1 MSKKDWGQWRLQ
13 IGAILTP
20 LNKYGQKAYVDIAQ
34 SLIEEVTKQLTDRL
48 EGIDVPIKVD
58 KRRIKW

>member
-13 IGAILTP
+13 IGSILTP
-20 LNKYGQKAYVDIAQ
+20 LRMYGQEECVKVAQ

-48 EGIDVPIKVD
+48 SGKDVPIKVD
-58 KRRIKW
+58 KSRIKW